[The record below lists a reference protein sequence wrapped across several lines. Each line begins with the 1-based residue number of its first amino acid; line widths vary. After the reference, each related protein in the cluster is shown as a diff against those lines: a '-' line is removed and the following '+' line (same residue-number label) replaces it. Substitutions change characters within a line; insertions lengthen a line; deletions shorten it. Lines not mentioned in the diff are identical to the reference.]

1 MLDQAGFD
9 AWAMEYDKSVSQ
21 SEQAGEYPF
30 AGYENVLE
38 TICRAV
44 LAGGCESVLDL
55 GFGTAALTE
64 RLYRAGLRVTGVDF
78 SAQMCAIAQE
88 KMPNARLLQHDFSL
102 GLPAALTDERFDA
115 IVCTYALH
123 HLADAQKVAF
133 LHEQLAHLTP
143 GGRIFIGDIAFATRS
158 ALEACRTQS
167 GDAWDD
173 DEIYLVADELLPQL
187 DGARFTQIS
196 HCAGILTLV
205 RPQD

>member
-9 AWAMEYDKSVSQ
+9 AWAADYDNSVSQ

-30 AGYENVLE
+30 AGYEAVLD

-44 LAGGCESVLDL
+44 LSGGCESVLDL

-78 SAQMCAIAQE
+78 SAQMCAIAQQ

-102 GLPAALTDERFDA
+102 GLPSALVGERFDA

-123 HLADAQKVAF
+123 HLTDAQKVLF
-133 LHEQLAHLTP
+133 LRELLAHLTP
-143 GGRIFIGDIAFATRS
+143 GGRVLIGDIAFATRQ
-158 ALEACRTQS
+158 ALEQCRARS
-167 GDAWDD
+167 GGEWDEE
-173 DEIYLVADELLPQL
+173 EIYLVADELAPQL
-187 DGARFTQIS
+187 AGARFTPVS
-196 HCAGILTLV
+196 HCAGILTLA
-205 RPQD
+205 RPLD

>member
-1 MLDQAGFD
+1 MLDQVGFD
-9 AWAMEYDKSVSQ
+9 AWAAEYDNSVSQ

-30 AGYENVLE
+30 AGYEAVLD

-64 RLYRAGLRVTGVDF
+64 RLYRAGLRVAGVDF
-78 SAQMCAIAQE
+78 SANMCAIAQQ

-102 GLPAALTDERFDA
+102 GLPEALAGERFDA

-123 HLADAQKVAF
+123 HLTDAQKVAF
-133 LHEQLAHLTP
+133 LRELLAHLAP
-143 GGRIFIGDIAFATRS
+143 GGRVFIGDIAFATRE
-158 ALEACRTQS
+158 ALQACRAQS
-167 GDAWDD
+167 GDEWDE

-187 DGARFTQIS
+187 AGARFTPVS
-196 HCAGILTLV
+196 HCAGILTLA
-205 RPQD
+205 RPLD